1 MKEGSWDECLGNNSS
16 YNVTRDIAKSKA
28 LMDTA
33 RGRIAF
39 FDTIKE
45 DEANMNY
52 IFEGYYSSLLET
64 MHALVLSRGFKVEN
78 HICLGYYIRD
88 VMKQSRLFYIFDDV
102 RKKRNSLIYYGK
114 QMDADIAKEAISKA
128 KAIILELE
136 KEIPFETNQNP

>member
-1 MKEGSWDECLGNNSS
+1 MKEGSWDECVKSNSS
-16 YNVTRDIAKSKA
+16 YNVTKDIAKSKA
-28 LMDTA
+28 LIDTA

-64 MHALVLSRGFKVEN
+64 MHAFVLSRGFKVEN

-88 VMKQSRLFYIFDDV
+88 VMKNNRLFFMFDDV

-114 QMDADIAKEAISKA
+114 HMDADIAQEAIITA

-136 KEIPFETNQNP
+136 KSISSDHQNP